1 MSGYPTRLLRSTFG
15 PTLEDEYPVQNP
27 RTQIPATAFNAA
39 FHALAGLNLSSIA
52 RAVVVASYVAPTLT
66 TLYQAEAWNSNE
78 SQAHPVLARAGVGD
92 YTLTF
97 AASYL
102 DEQGISVPTALLCAK
117 ASAHPV
123 VAVWA
128 DVVLA
133 VAYLD
138 ASNPL
143 IVHVKTFTHASG
155 AAVDCPFVLEV
166 G

>member
-1 MSGYPTRLLRSTFG
+1 MSGYPTRIVRSSLG

-27 RTQIPATAFNAA
+27 RTQIPAAAFNAA
-39 FHALAGLNLSSIA
+39 FHALAGLNLSCIA

-66 TLYQAEAWNSNE
+66 TLYQAEAWNPE
-78 SQAHPVLARAGVGD
+78 GGQAHPVLARAGVGD

-102 DEQGISVPTALLCAK
+102 DEEGVAVPTALMAPK

-123 VAVWA
+123 IAAWGDVAIA
-128 DVVLA
+128 A
-133 VAYLD
+133 AYID

-143 IVHVKTFTHASG
+143 IVHVKIFD
-155 AAVDCPFVLEV
+155 AATGNPLDAPFALEV